1 MVESDAIFR
10 TKEAIRSALLALLD
24 GGASISTV
32 AAKDVALHAHVSRT
46 TFYRHYRDVYDL
58 LVDCFAEYCVPKLR
72 APARGCTGEELFSF
86 MYASTLEGAHRVKD
100 HRSLCLLCMECD
112 DRAFRA
118 EYEERVIA
126 QMHDVARRLARL
138 LGVTPESCVI
148 PFESVA
154 PLCVTLQNGIFEN
167 WLREGCVESPEQIA
181 ATTNGVIIRFVK
193 SLNRCLWS
201 EWQADGVRFD
211 TSFEV

>member
-1 MVESDAIFR
+1 MGESDTVYR

-24 GGASISTV
+24 GGADVSSVT
-32 AAKDVALHAHVSRT
+32 AKDVAAQARVSRT
-46 TFYRHYRDVYDL
+46 TFYRYYRDVYDV
-58 LVDCFAEYCVPKLR
+58 LVDCFVEYCVPKMR
-72 APARGCTGEELFSF
+72 APARGCTGEELFAF
-86 MYASTLEGAHRVKD
+86 MHASALEGARLVRE
-100 HRSLCLLCMECD
+100 HRSLCLTCMGCG

-118 EYEERVIA
+118 EYEERVTARAHDMA
-126 QMHDVARRLARL
+126 QRLAQL
-138 LGVTPESCVI
+138 LEVTPQDCVI

-167 WLREGCVESPEQIA
+167 WLRTGCVEPPEQIA
-181 ATTNGVIIRFVK
+181 VTINGVIIRFLR